1 MAGKNKVLSDSE
13 LLTLVEEAF
22 NESFEIANLDEG
34 WKEEK
39 KNDATGDVV
48 ASRKSKRHGR

>member
-1 MAGKNKVLSDSE
+1 MADKNKVLSDSE